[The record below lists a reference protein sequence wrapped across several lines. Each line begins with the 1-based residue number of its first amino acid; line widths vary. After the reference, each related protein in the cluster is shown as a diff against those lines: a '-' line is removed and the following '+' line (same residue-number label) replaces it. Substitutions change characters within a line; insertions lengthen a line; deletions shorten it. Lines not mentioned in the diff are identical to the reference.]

1 MLLSQRSLVL
11 VNRMKSVPVISICIP
26 VYNSERLL
34 KRCLL
39 SAITQ
44 DFDSFEIVIVNDG
57 SPGKDEEGQDCRKIV
72 KLVQK
77 EGKKL
82 RKQKGLPSVS
92 INYYEHSK
100 NLGLLEARRT
110 AIENA
115 SGEYICILDS
125 DDALLPF
132 ALKNLYEA
140 ASSYGADIVQ
150 GKTEIFCADTET
162 ASSLPTEDSA
172 SREIREKQEKRSQII
187 LERYNNVYP
196 GVLSGR
202 AIFDGF
208 IISQNHIGLLW
219 AKLIRREIYLKA
231 LSHIPFSNLV
241 MSEDF
246 PQYFFISLG
255 AEKYVGIEKCVYQY
269 TIDTGISSNL
279 QIDSLARWEKICTTA
294 NAFTIVFEAIKEL
307 PENTFT
313 KEEMDAIR
321 LQSRSYLVNNLET
334 LNHNLTDNL
343 KPQARE
349 LLCEYWGKAFV
360 ETMEKAMEK
369 AMNNSHG

>member
-1 MLLSQRSLVL
+1 
-11 VNRMKSVPVISICIP
+11 MKSVSVISICIP
-26 VYNSERLL
+26 VYNSECFL

-39 SAITQ
+39 SAVTQ

-57 SPGKDEEGQDCRKIV
+57 SQGRDEEGQNCKKIV
-72 KLVQK
+72 RQVQK
-77 EGKKL
+77 ESKKL
-82 RKQKGLPSVS
+82 RKQMGLPPVS

-110 AIENA
+110 AVENA
-115 SGEYICILDS
+115 CGQYICILDS
-125 DDALLPF
+125 DDVLLPD

-140 ASSYGADIVQ
+140 AFSYGADIVQ
-150 GKTEIFCADTET
+150 GKTELFSADTIDTADTE
-162 ASSLPTEDSA
+162 SDKSEN
-172 SREIREKQEKRSQII
+172 QEKRAQII

-196 GVLSGR
+196 DVLIGR
-202 AIFDGF
+202 AIFDGYM
-208 IISQNHIGLLW
+208 ISQNHIGLLW

-246 PQYFFISLG
+246 PQYFFISLE

-307 PENTFT
+307 PQNTFT
-313 KEEMDAIR
+313 QEEMDAIR
-321 LQSRSYLVNNLET
+321 LQSRSYLVNNLEALHHT
-334 LNHNLTDNL
+334 VTDDL

-360 ETMEKAMEK
+360 ETMEEAMEK

>member
-1 MLLSQRSLVL
+1 
-11 VNRMKSVPVISICIP
+11 MKSVPVISICIP
-26 VYNSERLL
+26 VYNSECFLR
-34 KRCLL
+34 RCLL
-39 SAITQ
+39 SAVAQ

-57 SPGKDEEGQDCRKIV
+57 SPGRNEEGQNCKKIV
-72 KLVQK
+72 RQVQK
-77 EGKKL
+77 ESKKL
-82 RKQKGLPSVS
+82 RKQMGLPPVS

-110 AIENA
+110 AVENA
-115 SGEYICILDS
+115 CGQYICILDS
-125 DDALLPF
+125 DDALLPD

-150 GKTEIFCADTET
+150 GKTEVFCADTET
-162 ASSLPTEDSA
+162 ATSLPTEDSP
-172 SREIREKQEKRSQII
+172 SQEIREKQKKRAQII
-187 LERYNNVYP
+187 LERYNNVYQ

-202 AIFDGF
+202 AIFDGYM
-208 IISQNHIGLLW
+208 ISQNHIGLLW

-246 PQYFFISLG
+246 PQYFFISLE

-307 PENTFT
+307 PQNTFT
-313 KEEMDAIR
+313 QEEMDAIR
-321 LQSRSYLVNNLET
+321 LQSRSYLVNNLEN
-334 LNHNLTDNL
+334 LNQNVTDNL

-349 LLCEYWGKAFV
+349 LLCEYWGKSFV
-360 ETMEKAMEK
+360 ETMEK